1 MWSRLEWKP
10 IIAALSRNKTA
21 PILVALQIAIS
32 LAILINALYIVQLR
46 VQKAS
51 RPSGV
56 ADESGYFTVRMGGVT
71 RGGHEQ
77 QLALQRQITDKL
89 KALPNVSS
97 AVWVSQS
104 PLSQSGNTSSLYATR
119 KAERDSGVG
128 TSVYMSPDSLV
139 KHWGLKLIQGRDFN
153 DSDVIERN
161 VSVEAENST
170 SSIQVAVISKTLAE
184 KLYPGQ
190 TEFVGK
196 SIYWGSGPD
205 AAELKVIGVVERLQ
219 SHGADLGTAGETSVI
234 LPYRLSNFPYAIFQ
248 VQSKP
253 GFRDATMQLATQEL
267 RVLNGMSFDVA
278 TETMENDRKERYRA
292 DMALAWMLIAVSA
305 LLVLVTLSGIVGM
318 SSLWVTQ
325 RRKQIGIRRALG
337 AQRSDILRYFLTE
350 NFLISCSG
358 ALLGLILAIALNQA
372 LIQQFEL
379 SKIPLHYLPVALL
392 IFIALGL
399 VAAFV
404 PAYRA
409 AQLSPAIATRS
420 V

>member
-10 IIAALSRNKTA
+10 IIAALMRNKTA

-46 VQKAS
+46 VQNAS

-56 ADESGYFTVRMGGVT
+56 ADEGAYFTVRMGGVT

-104 PLSQSGNTSSLYATR
+104 PLSQSGNTSSLYANR
-119 KAERDSGVG
+119 KADRDSGIA

-153 DSDVIERN
+153 DTDVIEKN
-161 VSVEAENST
+161 VAVEDEDSGK
-170 SSIQVAVISKTLAE
+170 SIQLALISKVLAE

-196 SIYWGSGPD
+196 SLYWGSGSD

-219 SHGADLGTAGETSVI
+219 THGANLGTEGETSII
-234 LPYRLSNFPYAIFQ
+234 LPYRLSNFPYGVFQ

-253 GFRDATMQLATQEL
+253 GYRDAAIKLSTQEL
-267 RVLNGMSFDVA
+267 RLLNGMNFDVA

-292 DMALAWMLIAVSA
+292 DMALAWMLVAVSVLL
-305 LLVLVTLSGIVGM
+305 LLVTVSGIVGM

-337 AQRSDILRYFLTE
+337 AQRADILRYFLTE
-350 NFLISCSG
+350 NFLISGSG
-358 ALLGLILAIALNQA
+358 ALLGLILAIALNQL

-379 SKIPLHYLPVALL
+379 SKIPLHYLPFALL
-392 IFIALGL
+392 IFIVLGL